1 MWCYDQTS
9 CDYRYKNALYSMSSL
24 TWKDSFSQGGIFED
38 NPVKSPIAGANKA
51 FVTYCSSDAWVGDGI
66 SYGYS
71 FRGQRIVAA
80 VLASLVQKQGMGS
93 VSDTRLIFGGC
104 SAGGRGAAFNVDY
117 VGDILT
123 RAGAP
128 DVAVYGLLDAAL
140 WIDIPPA
147 VPGIV
152 SQQCQ
157 TAALAV
163 MANATARLDAD
174 CVAAYPGSESWKCL
188 YGCGWQLLFVCRSPS
203 EPRLQTVPHAVHQNA
218 LHYAGQPGGH
228 ISDRDQH
235 KRRGSD
241 AATND
246 TRRLCVRVAL
256 PDRSARSCGSAAY
269 RQPDGQCGVQPRV
282 LPSLR
287 CVAVR
292 CALHGH

>member
-9 CDYRYKNALYSMSSL
+9 CDYRYKNAQYSMSSL

-66 SYGYS
+66 SYGFA

-93 VSDTRLIFGGC
+93 VPDTRLIFGGC

-117 VGDILT
+117 VSDILT

-163 MANATARLDAD
+163 MANATARLDTD

-188 YGCGWQLLFVCRSPS
+188 YGCAWQRLRCGSFIDSIVGSTGCPSSRPPTSCKLARKTLFKSRSTSMLGAPCCRPPHPPISPS
-203 EPRLQTVPHAVHQNA
+203 PRASKQPRTQWWRRCPQRARRAAQCSAPHAFTTVV
-218 LHYAGQPGGH
+218 
-228 ISDRDQH
+228 
-235 KRRGSD
+235 RRT
-241 AATND
+241 APWPA
-246 TRRLCVRVAL
+246 
-256 PDRSARSCGSAAY
+256 
-269 RQPDGQCGVQPRV
+269 
-282 LPSLR
+282 
-287 CVAVR
+287 
-292 CALHGH
+292 